1 MGATPRQSMFDSV
14 RAAPQRDT
22 ARWTMVALL
31 ALGLHG
37 VAVAGVIA
45 WQAGLRPVR
54 PSNVN
59 APEVTFFSPTPSTPA
74 PAVTPEPAAPRP
86 ATPAP
91 KVKRV
96 EVVAPREIPDAV
108 PEPSPQPEVVPEEPV
123 TTNGP
128 EATEPGD
135 TAAGGSDSTQSGTG
149 SGDGPGQGTKGS
161 GAGGGGGEGAVLPF
175 GEGMTRPEC
184 DRSLAP
190 IEYTREA
197 IEAKVEGLLIIRCT
211 IRVDGTVQNCQ
222 PIKGMPFM
230 AEVALA
236 QIPKW
241 KCSPATFQGRP
252 VNIDYFFNI
261 RLVMPR

>member
-1 MGATPRQSMFDSV
+1 
-14 RAAPQRDT
+14 
-22 ARWTMVALL
+22 MVALL

-45 WQAGLRPVR
+45 WQAGLRPTR
-54 PSNVN
+54 APSVN

-74 PAVTPEPAAPRP
+74 PAATPEPAAPKP
-86 ATPAP
+86 AAPAP

-96 EVVAPREIPDAV
+96 EVVAPREIPAAV
-108 PEPSPQPEVVPEEPV
+108 PEPSPQSEVVPEQPA
-123 TTNGP
+123 TTNDA
-128 EATEPGD
+128 ETSDSGD
-135 TAAGGSDSTQSGTG
+135 TSGSGTDSTGTNTGDGPQGSDGSGTG
-149 SGDGPGQGTKGS
+149 DSR
-161 GAGGGGGEGAVLPF
+161 EGAVLPF

-197 IEAKVEGLLIIRCT
+197 IEARVEGLLIIRCT
-211 IRVDGTVQNCQ
+211 IRVDGSVQNCQ
-222 PIKGMPFM
+222 AIKGMPFM
-230 AEVALA
+230 TEVALTQVA
-236 QIPKW
+236 KW
-241 KCSPATFQGRP
+241 KCAPATFQGRP

>member
-1 MGATPRQSMFDSV
+1 
-14 RAAPQRDT
+14 
-22 ARWTMVALL
+22 MVALL

-59 APEVTFFSPTPSTPA
+59 APEVTFFSSTPATPA
-74 PAVTPEPAAPRP
+74 PATPEPAAPKP
-86 ATPAP
+86 AAPAP

-96 EVVAPREIPDAV
+96 EVVAPRAIPDAV
-108 PEPSPQPEVVPEEPV
+108 PEPSPQPEVVPEEPA
-123 TTNGP
+123 TANAP
-128 EATEPGD
+128 DSTEPGEPSS
-135 TAAGGSDSTQSGTG
+135 GGSDSPGTG
-149 SGDGPGQGTKGS
+149 TGTGDGPGQGSDGS
-161 GAGGGGGEGAVLPF
+161 GSGGGGEGAVLPF

-197 IEAKVEGLLIIRCT
+197 LEAKVEGLLIVRCT
-211 IRVDGTVQNCQ
+211 IRVDGSVQNCQ
-222 PIKGMPFM
+222 PIKGVPFM
-230 AEVALA
+230 TDVALA
-236 QIPKW
+236 QLAKW
-241 KCSPATFQGRP
+241 KCAPATFQGRP

>member
-1 MGATPRQSMFDSV
+1 MFDSV

-22 ARWTMVALL
+22 ARWTLVALL

-45 WQAGLRPVR
+45 WQAGLRPVSA
-54 PSNVN
+54 SNVN
-59 APEVTFFSPTPSTPA
+59 APQVTFFSPTPATPA
-74 PAVTPEPAAPRP
+74 PAVTPEPAAPKP

-96 EVVAPREIPDAV
+96 EVVAPREIPDTV

-123 TTNGP
+123 TP
-128 EATEPGD
+128 EPTEPGD
-135 TAAGGSDSTQSGTG
+135 TAAGGSDSTPSGPGTG
-149 SGDGPGQGTKGS
+149 SGDGPRQGTEGS
-161 GAGGGGGEGAVLPF
+161 GAGGGGEGAVSPF

-211 IRVDGTVQNCQ
+211 IRVDGSVQNCQ

-230 AEVALA
+230 TEVALA
-236 QIPKW
+236 QIQKW

>member
-1 MGATPRQSMFDSV
+1 
-14 RAAPQRDT
+14 
-22 ARWTMVALL
+22 MVALL

-37 VAVAGVIA
+37 VAVAGVVA

-54 PSNVN
+54 PANVN

-74 PAVTPEPAAPRP
+74 PAATPEPAAPKP
-86 ATPAP
+86 AAPAP

-96 EVVAPREIPDAV
+96 EVVAPREIPAAV
-108 PEPSPQPEVVPEEPV
+108 PEPSPQSEVVPEQPA
-123 TTNGP
+123 TTNDA
-128 EATEPGD
+128 ETSDSGD
-135 TAAGGSDSTQSGTG
+135 TSGSGTDSTGTNTGDGPQGSDGSGTG
-149 SGDGPGQGTKGS
+149 DSR
-161 GAGGGGGEGAVLPF
+161 EGAVLPF

-197 IEAKVEGLLIIRCT
+197 IEARVEGLLIIRCT
-211 IRVDGTVQNCQ
+211 IRVDGSVQNCQ
-222 PIKGMPFM
+222 AIKGMPFM
-230 AEVALA
+230 TEVALTQVA
-236 QIPKW
+236 KW
-241 KCSPATFQGRP
+241 KCAPATFQGRP